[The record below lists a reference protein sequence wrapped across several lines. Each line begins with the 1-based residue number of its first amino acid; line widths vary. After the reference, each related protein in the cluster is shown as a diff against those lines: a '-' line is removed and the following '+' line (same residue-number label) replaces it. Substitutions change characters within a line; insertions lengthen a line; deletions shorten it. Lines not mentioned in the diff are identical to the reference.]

1 MARWRVT
8 DQDGDEDE
16 YDAFTRLSY
25 LSDIDSIHQLIGFIH
40 RDNDWLEFMVI
51 DERTMILVWSHDFIE
66 KYERLDD

>member
-16 YDAFTRLSY
+16 YDAVTRLSY
-25 LSDIDSIHQLIGFIH
+25 LSDVDSVVALAKIFNDHYTIPEFTIID
-40 RDNDWLEFMVI
+40 D
-51 DERTMILVWSHDFIE
+51 RTLLAVWEHDFIE

>member
-1 MARWRVT
+1 MGNWRVT

-16 YDAFTRLSY
+16 YDSVTRLSY
-25 LSDIDSIHQLIGFIH
+25 LSDIDSIQQLVDFIH

-51 DERTMILVWSHDFIE
+51 DDRTMILVWSHDFIE